1 MQATP
6 APSSPPRSP
15 VNIEPPVEAAK
26 YPSPPQN
33 TSSAPFG
40 VLVGLFEKLQA
51 ERKHDRRRKLIDAW
65 FTVRHPPAYSV
76 TEIYGMLSIG
86 GKRKAMTYILF
97 YVFSFL
103 RYL

>member
-1 MQATP
+1 M
-6 APSSPPRSP
+6 
-15 VNIEPPVEAAK
+15 NIEPPVEAAK